1 MVTAVTSPHPDPRA
15 ILDGKH
21 SGRAVVVGARLKRY
35 IATIVCKP
43 GTAQETTRDHAE
55 ILAADDDE
63 AVRQAREWLRRSG
76 LAQAGDFLIV
86 AENGR
91 SVRSIEIKIP

>member
-1 MVTAVTSPHPDPRA
+1 M
-15 ILDGKH
+15 
-21 SGRAVVVGARLKRY
+21 VGATLKRY

-43 GTAQETTRDHAE
+43 GTAQETTRDNAE

-63 AVRQAREWLRRSG
+63 AVRQAQEWIRRSG
-76 LAQAGDFLIV
+76 NAQNGDFLIV

-91 SVRSIEIKIP
+91 GVRRIELRPPSRP